1 MIYELTIKQSY
12 YKNLMEFSIRFRII
26 IFIMLVKLFLTYEV
40 FWCYKEK

>member
-12 YKNLMEFSIRFRII
+12 YKNLMGFSIRFRIIII

-40 FWCYKEK
+40 F